1 MESVGVQERWEVN
14 TELVL
19 IGWLALSH
27 AYTLWNL
34 QRLKRV
40 YPILAK
46 TLLNDGK
53 TIDELERRLSLL
65 ETDGK

>member
-1 MESVGVQERWEVN
+1 MN

-27 AYTLWNL
+27 AYMVWNL

-40 YPILAK
+40 YPMLAK

-53 TIDELERRLSLL
+53 TIDELERRLSNL
-65 ETDGK
+65 EGDGK